1 MTFHQL
7 QQRLLD
13 DLRRRV
19 RNGESTERGL
29 ARAVGMSQPHLH
41 NVLKGKRLLS
51 MEKTDA
57 VLRHLGIGVLDL
69 ATSGDEARG
78 MRGLGIRE

>member
-1 MTFHQL
+1 MTFNQL

-13 DLRRRV
+13 DLRLRV

-29 ARAVGMSQPHLH
+29 AKAVGISQTHLH

-51 MEKTDA
+51 MEKTDD
-57 VLRHLGIGVLDL
+57 VLRYLRLGVLDL
-69 ATSGDEARG
+69 AIALENSRHETGPRIGE
-78 MRGLGIRE
+78 